1 MLFGE
6 DAPHVEKS
14 GPSHGG
20 DACPAPTP
28 RMTQRVFSSD
38 EEEST
43 EWVGPRLGLVRR
55 GRCGRRA
62 RHPPRRRRRA
72 ANPFVQFAAEDGY
85 DEESAAESESA
96 PRSSPTHPAMPTS
109 SSTHTQSASSDSDD
123 SESTTESTT
132 DSFVAPDDCFE

>member
-28 RMTQRVFSSD
+28 RMTQRVFSSE
-38 EEEST
+38 EEESP

-55 GRCGRRA
+55 GRGGHRV
-62 RHPPRRRRRA
+62 RHPPR
-72 ANPFVQFAAEDGY
+72 QAEEGD
-85 DEESAAESESA
+85 DEESASESESA
-96 PRSSPTHPAMPTS
+96 PRNSPTHPAMPTS
-109 SSTHTQSASSDSDD
+109 SFTHTQSASSDSDD
-123 SESTTESTT
+123 SVSTTESTS